1 MLTPVDQTK
10 LREIN
15 RDLRNAK
22 RILFWFRI
30 QARMRIIGYAVLRN
44 VVGQYYETMVG
55 FTLFLSFLSGNDNKR

>member
-1 MLTPVDQTK
+1 MLTPVDQAK